1 MTSHKPVTD
10 DGRED
15 PFVTH
20 TRDALDRHLTRI
32 SNVIKALEAEDPLG
46 TSETKPLVN
55 ALEVAVSAILKL
67 EKNIAGTSQKTR
79 APQVQADPLNLNALR
94 SSIGGQLD
102 KLRAAQRAKGLP

>member
-10 DGRED
+10 DGSD
-15 PFVTH
+15 ASFANH

-32 SNVIKALEAEDPLG
+32 SNVINTLEADDPLG

-55 ALEVAVSAILKL
+55 TLEVAVTAILKL
-67 EKNIAGTSQKTR
+67 EKSFAGSPQKARPTQDQ
-79 APQVQADPLNLNALR
+79 APPLNLDAVR

-102 KLRAAQRAKGLP
+102 KLRAAQSAKALS